1 MGKDNM
7 EQHHRNQ
14 AETKFERR
22 QRYLFYFG
30 EALAGIALF
39 GWLFIALSFLT

>member
-1 MGKDNM
+1 M
-7 EQHHRNQ
+7 ERSNRNQ

-30 EALAGIALF
+30 ETLAGIAIFGMLF
-39 GWLFIALSFLT
+39 LFLIYTP

>member
-1 MGKDNM
+1 M
-7 EQHHRNQ
+7 ESSHRNK

-30 EALAGIALF
+30 ETLAGIALF